1 LKEDGEMAID
11 YQAIEDTRD
20 KARWAYECGQTL
32 SEIEEI
38 LIGNRDVWTVY
49 LQWAADDDYERGELL
64 EEFLFPDGGGCLLG

>member
-1 LKEDGEMAID
+1 MAID

-38 LIGNRDVWTVY
+38 LIGNRDVWSVY
-49 LQWAADDDYERGELL
+49 LSWEGFSDQQNWL
-64 EEFLFPDGGGCLLG
+64 EEFLEV